1 MARTVDAI
9 YLRKKDNIQGE
20 QKLMDLSNGIL
31 ITRPKFY
38 SCVMTKIVI
47 KAVEK
52 PAESQ
57 GFKTLKTIARGRKLF
72 FLIVIFSQ
80 EYTGYTMI
88 MK

>member
-9 YLRKKDNIQGE
+9 YLRKNTNIQGE
-20 QKLMDLSNGIL
+20 QEIMDLSNGRL

-38 SCVMTKIVI
+38 SCVMSKIVI

-57 GFKTLKTIARGRKLF
+57 GFKTLKKL
-72 FLIVIFSQ
+72 LEDEKYFS
-80 EYTGYTMI
+80 
-88 MK
+88 

>member
-9 YLRKKDNIQGE
+9 YLHKNTNIQGE
-20 QKLMDLSNGIL
+20 QEIMDISIGRL
-31 ITRPKFY
+31 ITRPNFY
-38 SCVMTKIVI
+38 SCVMSKIVI